1 MIDENDGGPKSHR
14 GLRASILARFR
25 ELTTGKVEKLRFL
38 LFLPE
43 H

>member
-14 GLRASILARFR
+14 GLRASIL
-25 ELTTGKVEKLRFL
+25 EKLRFL